1 MTGVRFITVTELSL
15 KATAMVAD
23 AEKMGEQIV
32 ITKKGKPVALLKK
45 VDRDSKGKSETVTK
59 LKNNAI
65 AMIESVEVG
74 GKYIITRNEKP
85 VAVLSKITDSD
96 FRIAK

>member
-1 MTGVRFITVTELSL
+1 MTGVRFITITELCH

-23 AEKMGEQIV
+23 AEKTRAQIV
-32 ITKKGKPVALLKK
+32 ITKKGKPVALLTK
-45 VDRDSKGKSETVTK
+45 VDRNRKGKSESVTK

-65 AMIESVEVG
+65 AMIEAVEA
-74 GKYIITRNEKP
+74 GKKFIITRDEEP
-85 VAVLSKITDSD
+85 VAELLKITDSD

>member
-1 MTGVRFITVTELSL
+1 MTGVRFITITELCH

-23 AEKMGEQIV
+23 AEKTRAQIV
-32 ITKKGKPVALLKK
+32 ITKKGKPVALLTK
-45 VDRDSKGKSETVTK
+45 VDKDSKGKSETVTK

-65 AMIESVEVG
+65 AMIEAIEA
-74 GKYIITRNEKP
+74 GKSFIITRNEKP
-85 VAVLSKITDSD
+85 VAELSKIADSD